1 MVIIKQLQAWMSQPI
16 IMITTLFCLLYATTL
31 PQAVILSEP
40 KNKTEQGWWGSKMDF
55 SLEIRQTNKMNW

>member
-40 KNKTEQGWWGSKMDF
+40 KNKTEQGW
-55 SLEIRQTNKMNW
+55 